1 MAEGL
6 TPKIEYLCRDCEAA
20 GTGPTGP
27 KRCPQCGSPRMIA
40 HDELFAL
47 NIAHID
53 CDAFYASVEKR
64 DNPELAGRAV
74 IIGGAKRGVVATC
87 CYMARL
93 SGVHSAMPI
102 FQAKRLC
109 PEAVIV
115 PPRMKT
121 YVKISREIRRR
132 MDALTPLVEPLS
144 IDEAFLDLSGT
155 RALFKSPPVQ
165 VLAKFA
171 NDIEREIGITV
182 SVGLSHNK
190 FLAKIASDLDKPR
203 GMAVIG
209 DAETTSFLAAQPV
222 EIIYGIGK
230 SFAARLHRDGIT
242 RIGQLQKMSEADLG
256 RKYGEIGLRLARL
269 STGQDGRRV
278 QTRAVVKSVSH
289 ETTFFSDIDD
299 LDTLSTRLL
308 ALSELV
314 AARLKARS
322 IAGDTVTLKLKTAG
336 FALRTRARHLLAP
349 TQLAHAIYETGFALL
364 EKEVGIT
371 SFRLIGVAVS
381 GLGPAPADDP
391 VDLVDPGVA
400 RKAAAERAM
409 DKARAR
415 FGDQAVLRGKLFQ
428 PQNSPEPPGQKPNRT
443 S

>member
-1 MAEGL
+1 MTQVTIAVA
-6 TPKIEYLCRDCEAA
+6 YRDRTAIVAA
-20 GTGPTGP
+20 
-27 KRCPQCGSPRMIA
+27 
-40 HDELFAL
+40 
-47 NIAHID
+47 
-53 CDAFYASVEKR
+53 
-64 DNPELAGRAV
+64 
-74 IIGGAKRGVVATC
+74 RGVHLEFRELLA
-87 CYMARL
+87 
-93 SGVHSAMPI
+93 SHSIA
-102 FQAKRLC
+102 
-109 PEAVIV
+109 
-115 PPRMKT
+115 
-121 YVKISREIRRR
+121 
-132 MDALTPLVEPLS
+132 
-144 IDEAFLDLSGT
+144 SGT
-155 RALFKSPPVQ
+155 
-165 VLAKFA
+165 
-171 NDIEREIGITV
+171 IGFWC
-182 SVGLSHNK
+182 N
-190 FLAKIASDLDKPR
+190 A
-203 GMAVIG
+203 
-209 DAETTSFLAAQPV
+209 
-222 EIIYGIGK
+222 
-230 SFAARLHRDGIT
+230 

-299 LDTLSTRLL
+299 LETLSTRLL

-336 FALRTRARHLLAP
+336 FALRTRTRHLLGP

-371 SFRLIGVAVS
+371 SFRLIGIAVS

-428 PQNSPEPPGQKPNRT
+428 PQNSPEPPGHKPNRT